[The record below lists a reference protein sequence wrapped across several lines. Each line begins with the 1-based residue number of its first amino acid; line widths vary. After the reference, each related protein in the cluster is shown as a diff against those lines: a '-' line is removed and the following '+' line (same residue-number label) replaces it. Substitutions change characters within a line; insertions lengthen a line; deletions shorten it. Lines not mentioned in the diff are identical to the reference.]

1 MQQSIEQTATVQDGI
16 ELCFDTFGEPSDPTL
31 LLVMGLGGPLNW
43 WNPDICR
50 LLASRGFFV
59 VRFDNR
65 DVGKSTTVSGGGGR
79 QSDVLRSFL
88 RKQHTP
94 PYTLSDMAGDAV
106 GLLDHLGV
114 DKAHVVGVSMGGM
127 IAQTLAIDHPE
138 RLLSLVSIMAST
150 GRRSVGWQDPRLL
163 PMLLGKGGRSREQV
177 VAQSARTWLTIGSPA
192 YPTPADEVRARAGET
207 YDRGLDL
214 AGVIRQMQAFLA
226 QPDRTRALRNVRV
239 PTLVIH
245 GLSDR
250 LVHVS
255 GGRATA
261 AAIPDAELLLVP
273 GMGHDMPR
281 QLWPTFA
288 DGIERTAARAHMQQV
303 SPGSKTSPM
312 NESVSRRR

>member
-1 MQQSIEQTATVQDGI
+1 MPTATVNGI
-16 ELCFDTFGEPSDPTL
+16 NLNYKLEGPDDAETIVLIN
-31 LLVMGLGGPLNW
+31 GLADDLESWGLQVPAFLEAGYRVL
-43 WNPDICR
+43 
-50 LLASRGFFV
+50 S
-59 VRFDNR
+59 FDNR
-65 DVGKSTTVSGGGGR
+65 GIGTSDKPAGPYTSRMLADDAKGLV
-79 QSDVLRSFL
+79 DVLGITDF
-88 RKQHTP
+88 
-94 PYTLSDMAGDAV
+94 
-106 GLLDHLGV
+106 HLM
-114 DKAHVVGVSMGGM
+114 GVSMGGM

-177 VAQSARTWLTIGSPA
+177 VAQSAHTWLTIGSPA

-214 AGVIRQMQAFLA
+214 AGVIRQMQAFLT

-281 QLWPTFA
+281 QLWTTFA
-288 DGIERTAARAHMQQV
+288 DGIERTAARARMQQV
-303 SPGSKTSPM
+303 SPGSRDLPHEGLGQS
-312 NESVSRRR
+312 SAVSRSSSSSATRR